1 MAKNKS
7 YWGAVLAWSFQF
19 ILDTL
24 EYLKENPFP
33 KRSDFEEAK
42 SETTENSERNS
53 EARDSKLHIEGVE
66 REQ

>member
-7 YWGAVLAWSFQF
+7 YWGAVLAWFFQF

-42 SETTENSERNS
+42 PETVENSERNS
-53 EARDSKLHIEGVE
+53 EARNGKLHIESME

>member
-1 MAKNKS
+1 MDKNKS
-7 YWGAVLAWSFQF
+7 YWGAVLAWVFQF

-33 KRSDFEEAK
+33 KRSDFEQAK
-42 SETTENSERNS
+42 SETVENSERNS
-53 EARDSKLHIEGVE
+53 ETRNGEFHVESME

>member
-7 YWGAVLAWSFQF
+7 YWGAVLTWFFQY
-19 ILDTL
+19 ILDSL

-42 SETTENSERNS
+42 PKSTENSERNS
-53 EARDSKLHIEGVE
+53 EARNGELHVEGME

>member
-7 YWGAVLAWSFQF
+7 YWGAVLAWFFQF

-42 SETTENSERNS
+42 SEATENSKRDS
-53 EARDSKLHIEGVE
+53 EARNGELHIESME